1 MNSFD
6 RSLRAAYAIGLGII
20 TAGIICGDYLIWK
33 LCHPGTPWALWPL
46 R

>member
-20 TAGIICGDYLIWK
+20 TAGIIIGYYTIWT
-33 LCHPGTPWALWPL
+33 LCHPGESAWDVLL